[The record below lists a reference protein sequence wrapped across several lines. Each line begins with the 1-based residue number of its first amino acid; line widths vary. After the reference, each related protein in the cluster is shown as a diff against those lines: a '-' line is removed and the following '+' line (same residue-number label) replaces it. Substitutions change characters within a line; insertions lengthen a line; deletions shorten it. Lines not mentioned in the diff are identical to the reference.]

1 MPDPVVEPTNTTTA
15 DATSAGACNS
25 VAETPVSAAAPVTG
39 DEMTQSTAT
48 DRVSAL
54 EHERDEYKE
63 LALRVRA
70 EFENYQKRV
79 ARDREQERKYAA
91 GPLAADLLPA
101 LDNLDRFLENV
112 KEENALTKVVATVR
126 NQLLE
131 ALKRHGVTTIPTA
144 GQPFDPHLHMAIMQ
158 EATSEHPPGTILA
171 TFEAGYTHHDRVLR
185 AAKVKVAAAP
195 EPTAA
200 LG

>member
-1 MPDPVVEPTNTTTA
+1 MPDPVVESSTMATDGTTSEGACAGVAQTQTTT
-15 DATSAGACNS
+15 T
-25 VAETPVSAAAPVTG
+25 TPMNGNEAMQPA
-39 DEMTQSTAT
+39 AT
-48 DRVSAL
+48 DSVSAL
-54 EHERDEYKE
+54 ERERDEYKE

-70 EFENYQKRV
+70 DFENYQKRI
-79 ARDREQERKYAA
+79 ARDREQERKFAA

-112 KEENALTKVVATVR
+112 KEDSPLVKVVATVR

-131 ALKRHGVTTIPTA
+131 ALKRHGVTPIPTA
-144 GQPFDPHLHMAIMQ
+144 GQLFDPHLHMAIMQ
-158 EATSEHPPGTILA
+158 EPTAEHPPGTILA

-195 EPTAA
+195 ESTAP

>member
-1 MPDPVVEPTNTTTA
+1 MPEPVVEKTTA
-15 DATSAGACNS
+15 TADGASSPGSCASAT
-25 VAETPVSAAAPVTG
+25 ETPTAAAAPING
-39 DEMTQSTAT
+39 AEATQLTET

-54 EHERDEYKE
+54 ERERDEYKE

-70 EFENYQKRV
+70 DFENYQKRV
-79 ARDREQERKYAA
+79 SRDREQERKYAA
-91 GPLAADLLPA
+91 GSLAADLLPA

-112 KEENALTKVVATVR
+112 KEENPLTKVVATVR

-131 ALKRHGVTTIPTA
+131 ALKRHGVTTIPTS
-144 GQPFDPHLHMAIMQ
+144 GQPFDPYLHMAIMQ
-158 EATSEHPPGTILA
+158 EPTSEHPPGTILS

-195 EPTAA
+195 ESTSPSS
-200 LG
+200 